1 MGTLGVV
8 ARAVSGIA
16 VAAPLVAVL
25 LWGELEHWR
34 AARRGMGTRPGERG
48 TGEVVVVLGFRNR
61 GRRANFV
68 NRWRVRA
75 GLRSRQPG
83 SGPSRLVLS
92 GGPVAGPVSEAD
104 LMAAYARGPRGYAG
118 PLDTETRSLTTWEN
132 VRNVIPLIA
141 DADRIKF
148 VSDPL
153 HAERARAFLWRQR
166 PDLAERLVPAADY
179 RFGELALIKAVIA
192 ARALRNRRQPPAAGA
207 TALA

>member
-1 MGTLGVV
+1 V

-16 VAAPLVAVL
+16 VAVPLVAVL

-34 AARRGMGTRPGERG
+34 AARRGMGTRPGDRG

-92 GGPVAGPVSEAD
+92 GGPAAGPVSEAE

-118 PLDTETRSLTTWEN
+118 PLATETRSLTTWQN
-132 VRNVIPLIA
+132 VQNVIPLIA
-141 DADRIKF
+141 DADRIKI

-153 HAERARAFLWRQR
+153 HAERARAFLWEQR
-166 PDLAERLVPAADY
+166 PDLAQRLVPAADY
-179 RFGELALIKAVIA
+179 RFGELALIKPVIA
-192 ARALRNRRQPPAAGA
+192 ARRLRNRRKPAPAAVP
-207 TALA
+207 